1 MQNNRLHNLDKGLHG
16 VLAVKPLKERVLIA
30 QWYLTA
36 SAIPPATI
44 VSIQNSGNTIRQPHA
59 ISLFCNNSPFPNI
72 FACDIFAITIVSQLA
87 NVHTVAHNT
96 EKVIHR
102 VVAQNIDRIPKDVY
116 GGQEDVLN
124 DQHVHLVFGH
134 ELVRTTNRHK
144 RAVEHEVGFGVLTQL
159 LINIFHI
166 MQALL
171 ITPRHIDT
179 ETHTAHF
186 TMM

>member
-1 MQNNRLHNLDKGLHG
+1 MALDCAHCSTCARVTCHDHFVNTESRKHG
-16 VLAVKPLKERVLIA
+16 
-30 QWYLTA
+30 QT
-36 SAIPPATI
+36 T
-44 VSIQNSGNTIRQPHA
+44 T
-59 ISLFCNNSPFPNI
+59 CNVPIWKLLCNSPFSS
-72 FACDIFAITIVSQLA
+72 DIFAITIVCQLA

-116 GGQEDVLN
+116 GGQEDVLDN
-124 DQHVHLVFGH
+124 QHVHLVFGH